1 MSRKKTNEAVLNAA
15 SNRNELTWCVVTC
28 SCLFVLHP
36 KQSTGAIGVQSRHRY
51 MSASFGTCSRQST
64 HRACEKCGHTH
75 QAHVTTHTMAQININ
90 PNNQQCEQE
99 QGHASA
105 SVLEQEQAHAPAS
118 VLEQEQGHA
127 SASVMEQEQAHA
139 SASVLEQEQAHAS
152 GTTGQQ
158 CSHSNHLWWWWCT

>member
-1 MSRKKTNEAVLNAA
+1 
-15 SNRNELTWCVVTC
+15 
-28 SCLFVLHP
+28 
-36 KQSTGAIGVQSRHRY
+36 
-51 MSASFGTCSRQST
+51 
-64 HRACEKCGHTH
+64 
-75 QAHVTTHTMAQININ
+75 MAQININ

-105 SVLEQEQAHAPAS
+105 SVL
-118 VLEQEQGHA
+118 
-127 SASVMEQEQAHA
+127 EQEQAHA